1 MEQEQFLLEEKY
13 QQEWIKKTQT
23 LKRLNI
29 MPQDGSK
36 NVYLGLQRQLGLKK
50 DIPKSGQWQFIT
62 DGSCWVCNYS
72 RYVLFVWNER
82 IRDIVSTSEV

>member
-1 MEQEQFLLEEKY
+1 MNFNKLGTDDLESLTAEQERYLLEEKY

-36 NVYLGLQRQLGLKK
+36 NVYLGL
-50 DIPKSGQWQFIT
+50 
-62 DGSCWVCNYS
+62 
-72 RYVLFVWNER
+72 
-82 IRDIVSTSEV
+82 